1 MLRDLRRREDGAALV
16 EAALVLP
23 VLLLLVLGL
32 TEISL
37 YFWNAGLANKAVQL
51 GARRAVVSSSVAVGP
66 GLDPAESTEFWH
78 GLAPGARCFPTAGSA
93 SPCPDFS
100 VECDLAA
107 GCRCLRGQCGFRL
120 ATGRLGPILAAM
132 RAVLPEIGAE
142 NVRVTYTT
150 NGLGHVTR
158 PGPAPVDVRVTLVG
172 LHYRPIFLAD
182 ALGSALPLGATVQL
196 PSESLVTRRAIPPSR

>member
-1 MLRDLRRREDGAALV
+1 MLRDRGRREEGAALV

-37 YFWNAGLANKAVQL
+37 YFWNAALASKAVQL
-51 GARRAVVSSSVAVGP
+51 GARRAVVSSAVAVGP
-66 GLDPAESTEFWH
+66 GLDPAESTEFWD
-78 GLAPGARCFPTAGSA
+78 GLPPGTRCFPVAGAA

-100 VECDLAA
+100 VECDVA
-107 GCRCLRGQCGFRL
+107 GCRCLRGLCGFRL
-120 ATGRLGPILAAM
+120 AATRLRPILTAM
-132 RAVLPEIGAE
+132 QAVLPEIRAD
-142 NVRVTYTT
+142 NLRVTYTT

-172 LHYRPIFLAD
+172 LHYRPIFLSD
-182 ALGSALPLGATVQL
+182 ALGRALPLDAAVEL
-196 PSESLVTRRAIPPSR
+196 PSESLVTRRAIPPGR